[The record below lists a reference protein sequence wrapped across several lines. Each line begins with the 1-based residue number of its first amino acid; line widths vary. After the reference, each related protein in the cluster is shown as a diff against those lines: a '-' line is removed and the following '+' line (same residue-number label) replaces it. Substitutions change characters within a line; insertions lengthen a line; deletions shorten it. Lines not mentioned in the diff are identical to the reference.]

1 MIIET
6 IDLHKSYTMGSS
18 IVHALAGADIS
29 VDEGELVAIRG
40 PSGSGK
46 STLMH
51 ILGCLD
57 SPDSGMYRLDDQDVS
72 SLTSDALAQV
82 RNEKIGFVF
91 QSFNLLPRLT
101 ALDNVALPL
110 LYGRRNGYQEAMK
123 PALLA
128 LERVGLQGR
137 SHHLPNQLSGGQRQR
152 VAIARALVTS
162 PSIILADEPTGN
174 LDSKTGKEI
183 LSLFLDL
190 HQEGRTIL
198 IVTHDSSVAALCQRQ
213 IFMSDGRPR
222 GVN

>member
-6 IDLHKSYTMGSS
+6 IDLHKSYTMGTS

-29 VDEGELVAIRG
+29 VDEGELVAITG

-57 SPDSGMYRLDDQDVS
+57 SPDEGIYRLDDQDVS
-72 SLTSDALAQV
+72 SLSSDALAEV

-110 LYGRRNGYQEAMK
+110 LYNRHRAYQDAIE
-123 PALLA
+123 PALVA
-128 LERVGLQGR
+128 LERVGIRGR
-137 SHHLPNQLSGGQRQR
+137 AHHLPNQLSGGQRQR
-152 VAIARALVTS
+152 VAVARALVTS
-162 PSIILADEPTGN
+162 PAIILADEPTGN

-183 LSLFLDL
+183 LSLFIDL
-190 HQEGRTIL
+190 HREGRTIV
-198 IVTHDSSVAALCQRQ
+198 IVTHDSSVAAMCQRQ
-213 IFMSDGRPR
+213 IFMCDGRPR